1 MPIVDFLAKGKQILL
16 KLKLLKTFKSNKRVR
31 DLNGTQDTQFKG
43 KNVEENE
50 ENVKEIIENRD
61 AKPSD
66 ITKKAPLPKG
76 VDNFKLAESNTD
88 EENDIA
94 VALVQQQG
102 RMLEPDDQWMAFFK
116 GERRLPPPKT
126 DPRLLALRD
135 DSSVLALPETMSD
148 RIYPNRVKTNISF
161 MKTWVNDK
169 IVSEM
174 SDDEVMEK
182 YYERRETLG
191 FSQMMSVD
199 KNFADMVSLMRNR
212 RRNPQTTRRLLV
224 DSLAYMISRKIWYVG
239 RKPASLT
246 DSEWQLITSKMRP
259 KKGTFSKNERWTNM
273 KFPYTQKWEYKSGL
287 S

>member
-1 MPIVDFLAKGKQILL
+1 MPIVDFLSRGKKILL

-43 KNVEENE
+43 ENVEETE
-50 ENVKEIIENRD
+50 QGVKEITENRD

-66 ITKKAPLPKG
+66 ITKKASLPKG

-88 EENDIA
+88 EEDDIA

-126 DPRLLALRD
+126 NPKLLALRD

-148 RIYPNRVKTNISF
+148 RIYPNRVKTNIPF
-161 MKTWVNDK
+161 MRTWVNDK

-199 KNFADMVSLMRNR
+199 KNFADMVSVMRNR
-212 RRNPQTTRRLLV
+212 RRNPSTTRKLLV

-239 RKPASLT
+239 RKPADMNDHQWNEHTKYSRPPEGSYGGGDVWT
-246 DSEWQLITSKMRP
+246 DFKY
-259 KKGTFSKNERWTNM
+259 NVN
-273 KFPYTQKWEYKSGL
+273 YKYQSGVY
-287 S
+287 